1 MCTIIE
7 LYNEED
13 SINHHGFSRKVFSG
27 KSRQMVDIDKITINE
42 RISSAAKIIGMY
54 LIWKVPA
61 FLKAKSNYPN
71 QQTGFLYIIFFIL
84 QRPKLSLP
92 LRLYS
97 LSSIGV

>member
-1 MCTIIE
+1 MVLCTIIE

-54 LIWKVPA
+54 LIWK
-61 FLKAKSNYPN
+61 AKSNYKLSKSTN
-71 QQTGFLYIIFFIL
+71 LILNTYLILFIL
-84 QRPKLSLP
+84 QRPKLSQP
-92 LRLYS
+92 LLLYS
-97 LSSIGV
+97 FSSIGL